1 MKALISIDDYAFPA
15 PSEYHANT
23 ATRVNEARNLDGK
36 KVGSVVRDDV
46 AKVSLK
52 WNFISAEDWATLLS
66 KFSIAKGGSFTNN
79 VKLFLQDIN
88 GWEIREMYV
97 SDRNAS
103 IFLRNP
109 DGSIR
114 GYTGATL
121 SLVEV

>member
-1 MKALISIDDYAFPA
+1 MQALISIGDYAFPA
-15 PSEYHANT
+15 PSEYQANT
-23 ATRVNEARNLDGK
+23 ATLVNEARNLDGK
-36 KVGSVVRDDV
+36 MVGSVVRDDV

-52 WNFISAEDWATLLS
+52 WNFISAADWATLLS

-79 VKLFLQDIN
+79 VTLFLQDIN
-88 GWEIREMYV
+88 DWDDREMYV